1 MVLGVAGSASI
12 TQASRRGMGAI
23 QEWRTNEVVRVETV
37 VERIVIVGAGGHGR
51 EIVALAA
58 ACNLAAEQP
67 IYDVVGV
74 VDDGKPD
81 LGRLERLSVPLIGPV
96 EAVGNLD
103 ARYVIGIG
111 SPSVRRIVDKRL
123 VAIGASAAAPMI
135 HPLAW
140 VGLDVELAPGV
151 IVCAG
156 AIVTTNV
163 RLGRHT
169 HLNLQATVSHDCRIG
184 EYVTV
189 APMSAISGN
198 VTLEDEV
205 ELGTGVSVIPAVT
218 IGRGSIVG
226 AGAVVTQDIAPGM
239 VAVGVP
245 ARSRPR

>member
-1 MVLGVAGSASI
+1 MR
-12 TQASRRGMGAI
+12 SRNGKP
-23 QEWRTNEVVRVETV
+23 NEKVRVETV

-51 EIVALAA
+51 EIVALAE
-58 ACNLAAEQP
+58 ACNCASEQP
-67 IYDVVGV
+67 IYDIVGV
-74 VDDGKPD
+74 VDDGIPD

-96 EAVGNLD
+96 EAVGNFD

-111 SPSVRRIVDKRL
+111 SPLVRRAVDKRL
-123 VAIGASAAAPMI
+123 SAIGASAAAAMV

-140 VGLDVELAPGV
+140 IGPDVELATGV

-163 RLGRHT
+163 RIGRHT
-169 HLNLQATVSHDCRIG
+169 HLNVQTTVSHDCRIG

-189 APMSAISGN
+189 APMSAICGN

-205 ELGTGVSVIPAVT
+205 ELGAGVSVIPGVT
-218 IGRGSIVG
+218 IGRGAMVG
-226 AGAVVTQDIAPGM
+226 AGAVVTRDVAPGV

-245 ARSRPR
+245 ALPRRS